1 MTEVENV
8 KTEVKR
14 TTPIP
19 RENIQSLLDQQK
31 GRNVKATFAEDPDTM
46 GKHPGLFHSQE
57 KKEQFKRALKS
68 QEDRIQRLSQI
79 VSGAPT
85 LELKVSNVH
94 NNQVLSSAFLE
105 KGKVLRINAQGL
117 ENDN

>member
-1 MTEVENV
+1 VTEVENV

-57 KKEQFKRALKS
+57 ERAVQEGPKKPRRQNL
-68 QEDRIQRLSQI
+68 
-79 VSGAPT
+79 APFSDSIRGT
-85 LELKVSNVH
+85 YP
-94 NNQVLSSAFLE
+94 
-105 KGKVLRINAQGL
+105 
-117 ENDN
+117 